1 MAAWTVY
8 YTLGISKTYNVT
20 VQASSSSEAREIVE
34 AMMGGGNEELRIS
47 RVSGG

>member
-8 YTLGISKTYNVT
+8 YTLGISKTYNIT
-20 VQASSSSEAREIVE
+20 VQASSSGEARRIVE
-34 AMMGGGNEELRIS
+34 AMFAGSDIRVS